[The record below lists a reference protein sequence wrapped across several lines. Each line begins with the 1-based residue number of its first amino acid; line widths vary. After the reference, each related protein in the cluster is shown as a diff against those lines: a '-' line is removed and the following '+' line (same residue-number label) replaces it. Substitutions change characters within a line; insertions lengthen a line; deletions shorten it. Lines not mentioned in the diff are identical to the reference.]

1 MRDLKTNISPIFLS
15 FMKLAIAAVMI
26 AIVVHSNLCA
36 GRASYTAM
44 TAASYD
50 DIVYYD
56 NLYITANR
64 WGIEIFEIAD
74 DSELVSLS
82 KTHTR
87 GRAEFVDA
95 VDGLVAVSNLD
106 GFVELFYLNGK
117 ILRPAGSID
126 PGCQPVGLKIIGDYL
141 YVGGLEVSL
150 TVYDISNPRFPEEI
164 NEIDFEGYP
173 HDYIIRNDTLF
184 IAAYHG
190 GVVLLDIENPAR
202 PSFLQQY
209 DLGSYVYGIALDGP
223 YIYTCAH
230 SSGLVILD
238 MTMQGMPPIRG
249 YNGQFG
255 SARKAILTE
264 EGLLVLD
271 GFGGISMVDIS
282 SPSQPQILWGE
293 PLDFNCYD
301 FILSDDFLT
310 IANWNNGFR
319 LYRADLK
326 SGLEFLDEE
335 INYSVCRSV
344 AVSEGRVY
352 AGSGTGGLNVYDHDL
367 NPIDSRGLAAGENCL
382 EVKTAAGYGFLSNGE
397 HGITIID
404 ISNPTDLKWI
414 SCYSSGGWVKS
425 SAVSGNVLFLAN
437 WQGIVAVDITDISN
451 PFEISFIDT
460 DYGSSKTEYRND
472 TLFVAGSGGLD
483 LYDVSNPN
491 SILLIDNF
499 RTGDPAVGLE
509 IEGGIAIL
517 SSGLGGVD

>member
-1 MRDLKTNISPIFLS
+1 
-15 FMKLAIAAVMI
+15 
-26 AIVVHSNLCA
+26 
-36 GRASYTAM
+36 
-44 TAASYD
+44 
-50 DIVYYD
+50 
-56 NLYITANR
+56 
-64 WGIEIFEIAD
+64 
-74 DSELVSLS
+74 
-82 KTHTR
+82 
-87 GRAEFVDA
+87 
-95 VDGLVAVSNLD
+95 
-106 GFVELFYLNGK
+106 
-117 ILRPAGSID
+117 
-126 PGCQPVGLKIIGDYL
+126 
-141 YVGGLEVSL
+141 
-150 TVYDISNPRFPEEI
+150 
-164 NEIDFEGYP
+164 
-173 HDYIIRNDTLF
+173 
-184 IAAYHG
+184 
-190 GVVLLDIENPAR
+190 
-202 PSFLQQY
+202 
-209 DLGSYVYGIALDGP
+209 
-223 YIYTCAH
+223 
-230 SSGLVILD
+230 
-238 MTMQGMPPIRG
+238 
-249 YNGQFG
+249 
-255 SARKAILTE
+255 
-264 EGLLVLD
+264 
-271 GFGGISMVDIS
+271 GISMVDIS

-367 NPIDSRGLAAGENCL
+367 NSIDSQGFAAGENCL

-414 SCYSSGGWVKS
+414 SCYSSSGWVKS

-451 PFEISFIDT
+451 PFEISFLDT

-499 RTGDPAVGLE
+499 RTGYPAVGLE

-517 SSGLGGVD
+517 SSGLGGVDILNLSSDGLSLVSRVNGIENAVATEYQNGTLFIAENYSGISEWDVTQIDNPVFVRRFASTGKAVDLEFHEGKLYAADYYGVTVFEVGLNERFYDDYTDLTGSNKMKIVSYPNPVNGGANIRFELKMPGNVEVSVYDLLGRKVESIYAGYLGAGENTLAWDGGGMASGCYFINVRGSGFSSTRQMTIIK